1 VKVSRKASAAV
12 AVAVAGLAA
21 LAVAGGVFAAG
32 DSAKQAGVKVA
43 IVADTGSL
51 NDKGFNT
58 LAVQGLRKAEKD
70 LGVEGRVYPTPT
82 AADRTPNL
90 QAAAQAGY
98 GLTVANGV
106 LFTFGPLNTVAPAF
120 PDTKF
125 LGIDVNLPD
134 VEGQPKNIR
143 GVQFREQEAG
153 CLVGNIAAL
162 EIKRQGK
169 RIISAI
175 GANKVTAIVRF
186 FAGYNYCAKRAYPR
200 VKILSNYAGD
210 PTFNDQT
217 KCRTTALSQIARG
230 SRIIFTVAGGC
241 GLGALDL
248 VKQRGLYGIGV
259 DADQSFLGPHIL
271 TSATK
276 KVNVAVYNAI
286 AEYVKD
292 PAGFKTGYNQNYSI
306 RNGGVGYGKLSPKL
320 PKAVQKQYTAS
331 TNALAKLIASGKVK
345 VPSGE

>member
-1 VKVSRKASAAV
+1 MKVSRK
-12 AVAVAGLAA
+12 LA
-21 LAVAGGVFAAG
+21 LAVGGIVALVTAGAFLATGSGSQAKPTAAR
-32 DSAKQAGVKVA
+32 VA
-43 IVADTGSL
+43 LVADTGSL

-58 LAVQGLRKAEKD
+58 LAVQGLEKAQKD
-70 LGVEGRVYPTPT
+70 LGIDGRVYPTAT

-98 GLTVANGV
+98 GLVIANGV
-106 LFTFGPLNTVAPAF
+106 LFTFGPLDTVAPTF
-120 PDTKF
+120 PNTKF
-125 LGIDVNLPD
+125 LGIDVNFPD
-134 VEGQPKNIR
+134 VTGTPKNIR

-162 EIKRQGK
+162 EIKREGK

-186 FAGYNYCAKRAYPR
+186 FAGYNYCAKLAYPK
-200 VKILSNYAGD
+200 VKILNNYAGD

-217 KCRTTALSQIARG
+217 KCSTTALAQIARG

-241 GLGALDL
+241 GLGALN
-248 VKQRGLYGIGV
+248 VAKSKGVYGIGV

-286 AEYVKD
+286 KEYAAD
-292 PAGFKTGYNQNYSI
+292 PAGFKTGFNQNYTI
-306 RNGGVGYGKLSPKL
+306 KNGGVSYGKLSSKL
-320 PKAVQKQYTAS
+320 PKAVAKAYTAS
-331 TNALAKLIASGKVK
+331 NAVLAKKIASGKIV
-345 VPSGE
+345 VPDGS

>member
-1 VKVSRKASAAV
+1 M
-12 AVAVAGLAA
+12 
-21 LAVAGGVFAAG
+21 
-32 DSAKQAGVKVA
+32 
-43 IVADTGSL
+43 
-51 NDKGFNT
+51 
-58 LAVQGLRKAEKD
+58 
-70 LGVEGRVYPTPT
+70 
-82 AADRTPNL
+82 
-90 QAAAQAGY
+90 
-98 GLTVANGV
+98 
-106 LFTFGPLNTVAPAF
+106 LFTFGPLNTVAPAN
-120 PDTKF
+120 PNTKF
-125 LGIDVNLPD
+125 LGIDINLPE

-162 EIKRQGK
+162 EVKRQGK

-186 FAGYNYCAKRAYPR
+186 FAGYNYCAKRAYPK
-200 VKILSNYAGD
+200 VKVLNNYAGD

-217 KCRTTALSQIARG
+217 KCRTTALGQIARG

-241 GLGALDL
+241 GLGALDV
-248 VKQRGLYGIGV
+248 VKQKGLYGIGV

-286 AEYVKD
+286 KEYNAN
-292 PAGFKTGYNQNYSI
+292 PSGFKTGYNQNYTVK
-306 RNGGVGYGKLSPKL
+306 NGGVGYGKLSPKL
-320 PKAVQKQYTAS
+320 PKPVAKAYTAS

>member
-1 VKVSRKASAAV
+1 VRVSRKVVIALAGTVVLAIAAAV
-12 AVAVAGLAA
+12 LTTGS
-21 LAVAGGVFAAG
+21 GQ
-32 DSAKQAGVKVA
+32 AKSNAVKVA
-43 IVADTGSL
+43 VVADTGSL

-58 LAVQGLRKAEKD
+58 LAVQGLTKAEKA
-70 LGVEGRVYPTPT
+70 LGVEGRAYPTAT

-98 GLTVANGV
+98 GLVIATGV

-120 PDTKF
+120 PNTKF

-162 EIKRQGK
+162 EIKRQHK

-186 FAGYNYCAKRAYPR
+186 FAGYKYCAKRTYPK
-200 VKILSNYAGD
+200 VKILAEYAGD
-210 PTFNDQT
+210 PTFSDQT

-241 GLGALDL
+241 GLGALDA

-286 AEYVKD
+286 AEYAKN
-292 PAGFKTGYNQNYSI
+292 PNGFKTGYNQNYTI
-306 RNGGVGYGKLSPKL
+306 KNGGVGYGKLSTKL
-320 PKAVQKQYTAS
+320 PPAVRKAYIKS
-331 TNALAKLIASGKVK
+331 TNALAALIAKGKVK
-345 VPSGE
+345 VPAA

>member
-1 VKVSRKASAAV
+1 VALAGVVVLAIAAAV
-12 AVAVAGLAA
+12 LAT
-21 LAVAGGVFAAG
+21 GSGQ
-32 DSAKQAGVKVA
+32 AKSNAVKVA
-43 IVADTGSL
+43 VVADTGAL
-51 NDKGFNT
+51 NDHGFNT
-58 LAVQGLRKAEKD
+58 LAVAGLNKAEKA
-70 LGVEGRVYPTPT
+70 LGVETRVYPTAT

-98 GLTVANGV
+98 GLVVANGV

-120 PDTKF
+120 QNTKF
-125 LGIDVNLPD
+125 LGVDVNLPD

-162 EIKRQGK
+162 EIKREGK
-169 RIISAI
+169 RVISAI

-186 FAGYNYCAKRAYPR
+186 FAGYKYCAKRAYPK
-200 VKILSNYAGD
+200 VKILAEYAND

-241 GLGALDL
+241 GLGALDV
-248 VKQRGLYGIGV
+248 VKQKGLYGIGV

-286 AEYVKD
+286 AEYAKNPD
-292 PAGFKTGYNQNYSI
+292 GFKTGYNQNYTVK
-306 RNGGVGYGKLSPKL
+306 NGGVGYGKLSTKL
-320 PKAVQKQYTAS
+320 PPAVRKAYTKSSA
-331 TNALAKLIASGKVK
+331 ALIKLLASGKVK
-345 VPSGE
+345 PPAQ

>member
-1 VKVSRKASAAV
+1 VKVFSKV
-12 AVAVAGLAA
+12 AVAVAAVAALLVLGAVLAA
-21 LAVAGGVFAAG
+21 GSGEAKPKQTVRVAV
-32 DSAKQAGVKVA
+32 
-43 IVADTGSL
+43 VADTGSL

-58 LAVQGLRKAEKD
+58 LAVQGLEKAEKE
-70 LGVEGRVYPTPT
+70 LGIEGRVYPSGT

-98 GLTVANGV
+98 GLVIANGV
-106 LFTFGPLNTVAPAF
+106 LFTFGPLPTVAPAN
-120 PDTKF
+120 PNTKF
-125 LGIDVNLPD
+125 LGIDVNYPD
-134 VEGQPKNIR
+134 LEGKPANVR

-162 EIKRQGK
+162 EAKRQGK
-169 RIISAI
+169 RFISAV

-186 FAGYNYCAKRAYPR
+186 FAGYNFCAKRAWSK
-200 VKILSNYAGD
+200 VKVLNNYAGD

-230 SRIIFTVAGGC
+230 SRIVFVVAGGC
-241 GLGALDL
+241 GLGAMDAA
-248 VKQRGLYGIGV
+248 KQRGVWAIGV
-259 DADQSFLGPHIL
+259 DADQYFLGPFVL

-286 AEYVKD
+286 KEYAANPD
-292 PAGFKTGYNQNYSI
+292 GFKTGYNQNYTVK
-306 RNGGVGYGKLSPKL
+306 NGGVGYGRLSTKL
-320 PKAVQKQYTAS
+320 PKPVAKAYTAS
-331 TNALAKLIASGKVK
+331 TNALAKLIASGKLK

>member
-1 VKVSRKASAAV
+1 VKVSRKLTVATAIVASIAITGAILATGRGEAKPAA
-12 AVAVAGLAA
+12 
-21 LAVAGGVFAAG
+21 
-32 DSAKQAGVKVA
+32 VKVA
-43 IVADTGSL
+43 VVADTGSL

-58 LAVQGLRKAEKD
+58 MAVQGLTKAEKN
-70 LGVEGRVYPTPT
+70 LGVEGRVYPTAT

-98 GLTVANGV
+98 GLVIATGV
-106 LFTFGPLNTVAPAF
+106 LFTFGPLNTVAPAL
-120 PDTKF
+120 PNTKF

-162 EIKRQGK
+162 EIKREHK

-186 FAGYNYCAKRAYPR
+186 FAGYQYCAKRAYPK
-200 VKILSNYAGD
+200 VKILAEYAGD

-248 VKQRGLYGIGV
+248 VKQKGLFGIGV

-286 AEYVKD
+286 AEYAKN
-292 PAGFKTGYNQNYSI
+292 PNGFKTGYNQNYTI
-306 RNGGVGYGKLSPKL
+306 KNGGVGYGKLSPKL
-320 PKAVQKQYTAS
+320 PKKVRAVYTKS

>member
-1 VKVSRKASAAV
+1 VKVSRKLTVAIAIVASIGITGAILATGRGEARPAA
-12 AVAVAGLAA
+12 
-21 LAVAGGVFAAG
+21 
-32 DSAKQAGVKVA
+32 VKVA
-43 IVADTGSL
+43 VVADTGAL

-58 LAVQGLRKAEKD
+58 LAVQGLTKAEKNFD
-70 LGVEGRVYPTPT
+70 VDGRVYPTAT
-82 AADRTPNL
+82 AADRTPNV

-98 GLTVANGV
+98 GLVIANGV

-120 PDTKF
+120 PNTKF

-162 EIKRQGK
+162 EIKREGK
-169 RIISAI
+169 RVISAI

-186 FAGYNYCAKRAYPR
+186 FAGYKYCAKRAYPK
-200 VKILSNYAGD
+200 VKILAEYAGD
-210 PTFNDQT
+210 PTFADQT

-248 VKQRGLYGIGV
+248 VKQKGLFGIGV

-276 KVNVAVYNAI
+276 KVNVAVYNAV
-286 AEYVKD
+286 AEYAKN
-292 PAGFKTGYNQNYSI
+292 PNGFKTGYNQNYTVK
-306 RNGGVGYGKLSPKL
+306 NGGVGYGKLSTRL
-320 PKAVQKQYTAS
+320 PKKVRAAYIKS

-345 VPSGE
+345 PPAQ

>member
-1 VKVSRKASAAV
+1 VKVSRKLTV
-12 AVAVAGLAA
+12 AVVSVAA
-21 LAVAGGVFAAG
+21 LAVAGGLLAASSG
-32 DSAKQAGVKVA
+32 QARPAAVRVA
-43 IVADTGSL
+43 VVADTGSL

-58 LAVQGLRKAEKD
+58 LAVQGLTKAEKD
-70 LGVEGRVYPTPT
+70 FGVEGRAYPTAT

-98 GLTVANGV
+98 GLVVAVGV
-106 LFTFGPLNTVAPAF
+106 LFTFGPLDTVAPSF
-120 PDTKF
+120 PNTKF

-134 VEGQPKNIR
+134 VAGQPKNIR

-162 EIKRQGK
+162 EIQREHK

-186 FAGYNYCAKRAYPR
+186 FAGYNYCAKRTYPR
-200 VKILSNYAGD
+200 VKILNNYAGD
-210 PTFNDQT
+210 PSFNDQT
-217 KCRTTALSQIARG
+217 KCKTTALSQIARG

-241 GLGALDL
+241 GLGALDA
-248 VKQRGLYGIGV
+248 VKQKGLWGIGV
-259 DADQSFLGPHIL
+259 DADQYFLGPFML

-276 KVNVAVYNAI
+276 HVNVAVYNAI
-286 AEYVKD
+286 KEYAKD
-292 PAGFKTGYNQNYSI
+292 PAGFKTGFNTNYTVK
-306 RNGGVGYGKLSPKL
+306 NGGVGYGRLSVKL
-320 PKAVQKQYTAS
+320 PKSVRAQYTKS
-331 TNALAKLIASGKVK
+331 TLALEKLIASGKVK

>member
-1 VKVSRKASAAV
+1 MKVSRKVVMAL
-12 AVAVAGLAA
+12 AGVVV
-21 LAVAGGVFAAG
+21 LAVAAAVLATG
-32 DSAKQAGVKVA
+32 SGQAKSNAVKVA
-43 IVADTGSL
+43 VVADTGAL

-58 LAVQGLRKAEKD
+58 LAVQGLEKAEKN
-70 LGVEGRVYPTPT
+70 LGIEGRAYPTAT

-98 GLTVANGV
+98 GLVIATGV
-106 LFTFGPLNTVAPAF
+106 LFTFGPLDTVAPAF
-120 PDTKF
+120 PNTKF

-134 VEGQPKNIR
+134 VKGQPKNIR

-169 RIISAI
+169 RVISAI

-186 FAGYNYCAKRAYPR
+186 FAGYKYCAKRAYPK
-200 VKILSNYAGD
+200 VKILAEYAGD

-248 VKQRGLYGIGV
+248 VKQKGLFGIGV
-259 DADQSFLGPHIL
+259 DADQYFLGPHIL

-276 KVNVAVYNAI
+276 KVQVAVYNAI
-286 AEYVKD
+286 AEYAKNPD
-292 PAGFKTGYNQNYSI
+292 AFKTGYNQNYTI
-306 RNGGVGYGKLSPKL
+306 KNGGVGYGRLSKKL
-320 PKAVQKQYTAS
+320 PPAVRKTYTKS
-331 TNALAKLIASGKVK
+331 TNALAALIAKGKVK
-345 VPSGE
+345 VPAQ

>member
-1 VKVSRKASAAV
+1 MKVSRKLTV
-12 AVAVAGLAA
+12 GVLGVTA
-21 LAVAGGVFAAG
+21 LAVAGGILATGSGQARPAA
-32 DSAKQAGVKVA
+32 VKVA
-43 IVADTGSL
+43 VVADTGSL

-58 LAVQGLRKAEKD
+58 LAVQGLTKAEKQ
-70 LGVEGRVYPTPT
+70 LGVEGRVYPTAT

-98 GLTVANGV
+98 GLVIANGV
-106 LFTFGPLNTVAPAF
+106 LFTFGPLDTVAPAF
-120 PDTKF
+120 TNTKF
-125 LGIDVNLPD
+125 LGIDVNFPD
-134 VEGQPKNIR
+134 VAGKPGNIR

-162 EIKRQGK
+162 EVKREGK

-186 FAGYNYCAKRAYPR
+186 FAGYNYCAKRAYPH
-200 VKILSNYAGD
+200 VKILNNYAGD

-217 KCRTTALSQIARG
+217 KCKATALSQIARG

-241 GLGALDL
+241 GLGALDA
-248 VKQRGLYGIGV
+248 VKQKGLFGIGV
-259 DADQSFLGPHIL
+259 DADQYFLGPHIL

-276 KVNVAVYNAI
+276 HVEVAVYNSI

-292 PAGFKTGYNQNYSI
+292 PAGFKTGFNANFTVK
-306 RNGGVGYGKLSPKL
+306 NGGVGYGRLSTKL
-320 PKAVQKQYTAS
+320 PKSVRKQYTVS

-345 VPSGE
+345 PPAQ

>member
-1 VKVSRKASAAV
+1 MKISRKVVVALAGVVVLAIAAAV
-12 AVAVAGLAA
+12 LAT
-21 LAVAGGVFAAG
+21 GSGQ
-32 DSAKQAGVKVA
+32 AKSNAVKVA
-43 IVADTGSL
+43 LVADTGSL

-58 LAVQGLRKAEKD
+58 LAVQGLTKAENG
-70 LGVEGRVYPTPT
+70 LGVEGRVYPTAT

-98 GLTVANGV
+98 GLVIANGV
-106 LFTFGPLNTVAPAF
+106 LFTFGPLDTVAPAF
-120 PDTKF
+120 PNTKF
-125 LGIDVNLPD
+125 LGIDINLPD
-134 VEGQPKNIR
+134 VKGQPKNIR

-162 EIKRQGK
+162 EIKREGK
-169 RIISAI
+169 RVISAI

-186 FAGYNYCAKRAYPR
+186 FAGYKYCAKRAYPK
-200 VKILSNYAGD
+200 VKILAEYAGD

-248 VKQRGLYGIGV
+248 VKQKGLFGIGV

-286 AEYVKD
+286 AEYAKNPD
-292 PAGFKTGYNQNYSI
+292 GFKTGYNQNYSVK
-306 RNGGVGYGKLSPKL
+306 NGGVSYGKLSKKL
-320 PKAVQKQYTAS
+320 PPAVRKAYTKSSA
-331 TNALAKLIASGKVK
+331 ALIKLLASGKVK
-345 VPSGE
+345 PPDH